1 MHVKIFHALFL
12 AKIQVLKLVTAH
24 RFKVEFIC
32 SVLAEYF
39 M

>member
-12 AKIQVLKLVTAH
+12 AKIHVLKLVTAR
-24 RFKVEFIC
+24 RFKVEFVC